1 MNRQAILENNLELPK
16 ESRTANKTKA
26 KLFIPGLLQL
36 PKSHFMNRQTIVH
49 NNPELPK
56 DFDRGKIQ
64 TTNKVQILNTG
75 FDPLTLDET
84 VDWVS
89 QLVKAGRRGYICTV
103 NVAILMMM
111 RSNLQLQNFV
121 SNAALIVADGQPLI
135 WTSQLLPS
143 SLPERVTGIDLIDA
157 IAQRAE
163 DEGLGIYLMGGTI
176 EVINAAVL
184 KMQSKYP
191 KLKICGFDDGYFNES
206 QAAPRVK
213 AISQS
218 GAQILFVG
226 MGVPRQ
232 ELFLETNW
240 ENLGVNLAIGVGGSF
255 DVYAGIRKRAPF
267 WVQQTGLEWLYR
279 LIQEPQRLWKRY
291 LLTNSQFMLEILRFM
306 IARSPLTTALFNSKK
321 RY

>member
-1 MNRQAILENNLELPK
+1 MNRQAILDNNCK
-16 ESRTANKTKA
+16 
-26 KLFIPGLLQL
+26 
-36 PKSHFMNRQTIVH
+36 
-49 NNPELPK
+49 LPK
-56 DFDRGKIQ
+56 DLDRGEIEA
-64 TTNKVQILNTG
+64 TNKVQILETG
-75 FDPLTLDET
+75 FDPLTLAET

-89 QLVKAGRRGYICTV
+89 QLVKAGKRGYICTV

-111 RSNLQLQNFV
+111 RSNQRLQNFV
-121 SNAALIVADGQPLI
+121 DNAALIVADGQPLI

-163 DEGLGIYLMGGTI
+163 AEGLGIYLMGGTTQ
-176 EVINAAVL
+176 VIGTAVL

-191 KLKICGFDDGYFNES
+191 KLKICGFDNGYFNES
-206 QAAPRVK
+206 QAAARAE
-213 AISQS
+213 AIAQS

-232 ELFLETNW
+232 EIFLETNW
-240 ENLGVNLAIGVGGSF
+240 EKLGVNLAIGVGGSF
-255 DVYAGIRKRAPF
+255 DVYSGIRKRAPF

-279 LIQEPQRLWKRY
+279 LVQEPQRLWKRY
-291 LLTNSQFMLEILRFM
+291 LLTNSRFMLEVLRFLV
-306 IARSPLTTALFNSKK
+306 ARNPLTIALFNSRN

>member
-1 MNRQAILENNLELPK
+1 MLENNLRLPK
-16 ESRTANKTKA
+16 KPDTAKKRKA
-26 KLFIPGLLQL
+26 KLLIAGLRPL
-36 PKSHFMNRQTIVH
+36 PKSHFMNRQTTLEK
-49 NNPELPK
+49 NPELPD
-56 DFDRGKIQ
+56 DFDRDKIE
-64 TTNKVQILNTG
+64 TTNRVQILETA
-75 FDPLTLDET
+75 FDPLTLAET

-89 QLVKAGRRGYICTV
+89 QLVKAGNRGYICTV

-111 RSNLQLQNFV
+111 RSNQRLQNFV
-121 SNAALIVADGQPLI
+121 HNAALIVADGQPLI
-135 WTSQLLPS
+135 WTSHLLTS

-163 DEGLGIYLMGGTI
+163 AEGIGIYLMGGTSQ
-176 EVINAAVL
+176 VIGTTVL

-191 KLKICGFDDGYFNES
+191 KLNICGFDDGYFNET
-206 QAAPRVK
+206 QAAARVE

-267 WVQQTGLEWLYR
+267 WLQQTGLEWLYR
-279 LIQEPQRLWKRY
+279 LVQEPQRLWKRY
-291 LLTNSQFMLEILRFM
+291 LLTNSQFMLAVLRFM
-306 IARSPLTTALFNSKK
+306 VARSPLTAALLNSKN
-321 RY
+321 RS